1 MDGNQINY
9 DMVKKY
15 VNKHFKIYKLEP
27 KMPNVF
33 KIYDYQKQEEVS
45 EWYLTKYLCRIFSID
60 ILLIK
65 KVFKDIVKEELE
77 RLAKTQ
83 HTLQLEG
90 DERDNN

>member
-45 EWYLTKYLCRIFSID
+45 EWYLTNYLCRIFSID

-65 KVFKDIVKEELE
+65 KSIQGYSQRRARKVSEDTTYITI
-77 RLAKTQ
+77 RGQ
-83 HTLQLEG
+83 
-90 DERDNN
+90 